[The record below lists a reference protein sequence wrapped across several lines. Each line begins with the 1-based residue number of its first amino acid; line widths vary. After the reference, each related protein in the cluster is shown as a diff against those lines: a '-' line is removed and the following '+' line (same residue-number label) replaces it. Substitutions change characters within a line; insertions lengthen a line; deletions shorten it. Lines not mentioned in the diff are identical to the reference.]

1 MRTIVQHRPS
11 PSMVVALIA
20 LFVAL
25 GGVSYAA
32 ITLPANSVGARQLK
46 KDAVTNAKIKAKA
59 VTGAKVA
66 ANTLTG
72 ANIVESSLDTV
83 PTAANA
89 TNATNANNA
98 ANAAHAATA
107 DALPAL
113 TFTNLTLKN
122 GWVGDCF
129 GGAVPQI
136 AKSSEGIVYLR
147 GEMCRT
153 SGSSDNPFA
162 VPAGFTP
169 GHSVWLVTDQ
179 ITAYTGRLRIVKC
192 GEASTQDDPDH
203 AGSAAGFTSLEGVSY
218 TLIP

>member
-32 ITLPANSVGARQLK
+32 INLPANSVGTRQLK
-46 KDAVTNAKIKAKA
+46 KDAITSAKIKAKA

-83 PTAANA
+83 PTAA
-89 TNATNANNA
+89 NATNANNA

-129 GGAVPQI
+129 GGGVPQI

-179 ITAYTGRLRIVKC
+179 ITAYTGRLHIVKS
-192 GEASTQDDPDH
+192 GEASAHDDPDH
-203 AGSAAGFTSLEGVSY
+203 AGSAA
-218 TLIP
+218 

>member
-1 MRTIVQHRPS
+1 
-11 PSMVVALIA
+11 MVVALIA

-129 GGAVPQI
+129 GGGVPQI

-153 SGSSDNPFA
+153 SGSSDNPFDM
-162 VPAGFTP
+162 PPGFIPSKELYLT
-169 GHSVWLVTDQ
+169 TDQ
-179 ITAYTGRLRIVKC
+179 ASATTGRLFIDTT
-192 GEASTQDDPDH
+192 GEVTAEDDFDH
-203 AGSAAGFTSLEGVSY
+203 PGSAAMFTSLAGVSY
-218 TLIP
+218 ALV

>member
-32 ITLPANSVGARQLK
+32 INLPANSVGTRQLK
-46 KDAVTNAKIKAKA
+46 KDAITSAKIKAKA

-72 ANIVESSLDTV
+72 ANIAESSLDAV
-83 PTAANA
+83 PSADHATTADNA
-89 TNATNANNA
+89 TNA

-113 TFTNLTLKN
+113 SFTNLTLKN
-122 GWVGDCF
+122 GWVGDCY
-129 GGAVPQI
+129 GGGVPQI

-147 GEMCRT
+147 GGMCRT
-153 SGSSDNPFA
+153 SGSSANAFA
-162 VPAGFTP
+162 VPTGFAP
-169 GHSVWLVTDQ
+169 GHSIWLAADQ
-179 ITAYTGRLRIVKC
+179 ITAYTGRMHILTN
-192 GEASTQDDPDH
+192 GEAFAEDDADH
-203 AGSAAGFTSLEGVSY
+203 PGSAAGFTSLEAVTY
-218 TLIP
+218 TLGT